1 MRRGRGHPPK
11 PPGSAPALHTH
22 SAPPGTGVPAP
33 PRPQAVAMAPAGT
46 SPPPPPLVRAALTH
60 LLTGA
65 AALPGRRG
73 CAGSEV
79 KRRARPVGR
88 GELRRRL
95 PWQPRGAAG
104 VTYHVRGAESGP
116 VAAPR
121 RSFTSNLHTALGARP
136 ASLRL
141 VCISLERAPHRIRRQ
156 GCRGHLNLICIPHS
170 LPPPDLHLICVRPGR
185 DCGAGGGPGVPRG
198 AGPRSASPA
207 ARLTSEVP
215 GGDVTAVG
223 CGR

>member
-22 SAPPGTGVPAP
+22 SAPPGTGGP
-33 PRPQAVAMAPAGT
+33 GS
-46 SPPPPPLVRAALTH
+46 SPPSSRCHGTRRYLPLPPPVRAALTH

-185 DCGAGGGPGVPRG
+185 DCGAGGGG
-198 AGPRSASPA
+198 AGGAEGRRPPQR
-207 ARLTSEVP
+207 VP
-215 GGDVTAVG
+215 GGAADVGGA
-223 CGR
+223 GR